1 PDPSYLSLEEVD
13 DVDLTTIGGHAM
25 ARNPATDR
33 HTART
38 DDFEAWMVARQRWL
52 LRTAY
57 LLSGDVHTAEDLVQT
72 ALAKLYL
79 AWDRVSAAGVDA
91 YARKILVNEHASL
104 WRRKWRHKEVTT
116 DDLSRHEVPVR
127 DEEYDGTR
135 TALWEAVRALA
146 PRQRAVIV
154 LRYYEQLSEAE
165 TAEALG
171 VSLGTVKSQASRAI
185 ATLRDRLGDR
195 TDLVGWEE
203 ER

>member
-1 PDPSYLSLEEVD
+1 M
-13 DVDLTTIGGHAM
+13 DLTIGGPAM
-25 ARNPATDR
+25 AAERP
-33 HTART
+33 TART
-38 DDFEAWMVARQRWL
+38 EDFEAWMAARQRWL

-72 ALAKLYL
+72 TLAKLYL

-91 YARKILVNEHASL
+91 YARRILVNENASL
-104 WRRKWRHKEVTT
+104 WRRTWRHREVST
-116 DDLSRHEVPVR
+116 DDLSRHEVPVHDR
-127 DEEYDGTR
+127 AYDGTR
-135 TALWEAVRALA
+135 AALWDAVRALA

-171 VSLGTVKSQASRAI
+171 ISLGTVKSQANRAI
-185 ATLRDRLGDR
+185 ATLRERLGDR